1 MSLLRKIFLTVVAAG
16 LSAAAVTFF
25 QKSLNVVT
33 EFREFLPGLVVLL
46 PLAGLVIGFFNQRFG
61 RLSGGGVSLVL
72 YEMTHAQ
79 KVLSWITVPLIYLG
93 TLLSHLVGAS
103 TGREGAALQ
112 IGATFAD
119 QMSRF
124 VSLSVSERQLLLMS
138 ALAASFGTALSAP
151 VAGVVFVWEFSR
163 ARRWSGLPFLVL
175 AAVVAQR
182 IAAWLELPHTV
193 WRVPEVPSWQLT
205 HLWGLPGTVLAFAF
219 IASLYL
225 WLHHHLDHLG
235 KRWVPSSALR
245 TALAGA
251 ALLAFYWSLGETRY
265 AGLGVPVIEGA
276 LSGVARDTDS
286 WLKMGTTLVSTA
298 LGFKGGEFTALVF
311 IGSTAGVTLAQLLPF
326 APEFLAAL
334 GFVAVFAAVTGTPL
348 TMAVVAAEIFLPGI
362 FPWALAVTVLTNK
375 LTRGAR
381 LYSTT

>member
-1 MSLLRKIFLTVVAAG
+1 MSLLRSILLTVVAAA
-16 LSAAAVTFF
+16 LAAAAVTVF

-33 EFREFLPGLVVLL
+33 ELREFLPGLVVLL
-46 PLAGLVIGFFNQRFG
+46 PLAGLGIGFFNQRFG

-72 YEMTHAQ
+72 FEMTHAQ

-93 TLLSHLVGAS
+93 TLLSHLAGAS

-112 IGATFAD
+112 IGATLAD
-119 QMSRF
+119 QVSRL
-124 VSLSVSERQLLLMS
+124 VSLTVSERQLLLKS

-163 ARRWSGLPFLVL
+163 ARRWRSLPYLIL
-175 AAVVAQR
+175 ASVIAQKVSS
-182 IAAWLELPHTV
+182 WLEIPHTV
-193 WRVPEVPSWQLT
+193 WRVPQLPSWEAA
-205 HLWGLPGTVLAFAF
+205 HLWGLPGLVLAFAF

-225 WLHHHLDHLG
+225 WLHQHLDHLG
-235 KRWVPSSALR
+235 KRWVPSAALR
-245 TALAGA
+245 TALAGT

-265 AGLGVPVIEGA
+265 AGLGVSVIEGA
-276 LSGVARDTDS
+276 LSGVARDGDS
-286 WLKMGTTLVSTA
+286 WLKMGATLVSTA

-311 IGSTAGVTLAQLLPF
+311 VGSTAGVTLAQVLPF

-334 GFVAVFAAVTGTPL
+334 GFVSLFAAVTGTPL
-348 TMAVVAAEIFLPGI
+348 TMAVVAAEIFVPGV
-362 FPWALAVTVLTNK
+362 FPWALAVTVLTNR